1 MDKLTKAVTKD
12 GFMRIYFANCR
23 ETVEKAREYHNLS
36 PLASAVLGR
45 TLVSGHLLGAM
56 LKNEE
61 ATVTIQVKGGGPAG
75 IILAVAD
82 AKGGVKGYI
91 ENPMVDLPLNR
102 VGKLDVGGA
111 VGKNGFL
118 SVIRDLKMKEP
129 YIGQVPLQTGEIG
142 DDMAFYFAQSEQ
154 VPSVV
159 ALGVLVDKDLSVKAS
174 GGFIVQVMPDCDE
187 FSLARLEK
195 SIQGLKS
202 VTALLEDGMSSE
214 DIIKYIME
222 GFEIDILERKE
233 VGYKCDCSRDRTYR
247 AIKSLGKDEIKAILE
262 EDGRAEVNCH
272 FCSKSYLFGEEEL
285 KSMIE
290 EIENK
295 R

>member
-23 ETVEKAREYHNLS
+23 ETVEKARRYHDLS
-36 PLASAVLGR
+36 PLASAALGR

-91 ENPMVDLPLNR
+91 ENPMVDL
-102 VGKLDVGGA
+102 GGA
-111 VGKNGFL
+111 VGTNGFL

-159 ALGVLVDKDLSVKAS
+159 GLGVLVDKDISIAQA
-174 GGFIVQVMPDCDE
+174 GGFVVQVMPDCDE
-187 FSLARLEK
+187 LSLKRLEK
-195 SIQGLKS
+195 SLENVKS
-202 VTALLEDGMSSE
+202 VTDMLSSGKSDKELILE
-214 DIIKYIME
+214 IMKD
-222 GFEIDILERKE
+222 FEVDILEE
-233 VGYKCDCSRDRTYR
+233 TEIAYVCDCSKERMER
-247 AIKSLGKDEIKAILE
+247 AIISLGKEEIQNIIDEQGEAEITCQFCDRQYLFNKEVLE
-262 EDGRAEVNCH
+262 EFKNK
-272 FCSKSYLFGEEEL
+272 SK
-285 KSMIE
+285 K
-290 EIENK
+290 
-295 R
+295 

>member
-23 ETVEKAREYHNLS
+23 ETVETARKYHGLS
-36 PLASAVLGR
+36 PLASAALGR

-61 ATVTIQVKGGGPAG
+61 ATVTVQVKGGGPAG
-75 IILAVAD
+75 IILVVGD

-91 ENPMVDLPLNR
+91 ENPVVDLPLNR
-102 VGKLDVGGA
+102 VGKLDVGAA
-111 VGKNGFL
+111 VGVNGFL

-159 ALGVLVDKDLSVKAS
+159 GLGVLVDKDISIAQA

-187 FSLARLEK
+187 LSLKRLEK
-195 SIQGLKS
+195 SLENVKS
-202 VTALLEDGMSSE
+202 VTDMLSVGKSNEEL
-214 DIIKYIME
+214 I
-222 GFEIDILERKE
+222 FEIMKEFEVDILEE
-233 VGYKCDCSRDRTYR
+233 TEIGYVCDCSKERMER
-247 AIKSLGKDEIKAILE
+247 AIISLGKEEIQNIIDEQGEAEITCQFCDRKYVFDKTTLE
-262 EDGRAEVNCH
+262 EFKNK
-272 FCSKSYLFGEEEL
+272 SK
-285 KSMIE
+285 K
-290 EIENK
+290 
-295 R
+295 